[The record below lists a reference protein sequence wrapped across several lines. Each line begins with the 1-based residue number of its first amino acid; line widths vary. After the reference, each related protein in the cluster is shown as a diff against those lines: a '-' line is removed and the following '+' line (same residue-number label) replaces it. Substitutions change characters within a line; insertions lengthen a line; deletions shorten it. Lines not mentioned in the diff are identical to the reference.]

1 MAIEKILIIACGAL
15 AHEILTMIEINGFN
29 HMELKC
35 LPAKLHNKPDKI
47 PDALRNKITE
57 NKHLYQNIFVAYA
70 DCGTGGLIKK
80 ICDDENIK
88 MIEAPHCYSFYAGQE
103 NFDEIAAEEIG
114 SFYLTDYLVRNF
126 DTLIMEGCGL
136 NKYPEMRD
144 LMFSN
149 YKRLVYL
156 AQIDNA
162 ELDKEAEAAANKLQ
176 LDYIKIT
183 TGYGEL
189 ANFIENMDG

>member
-1 MAIEKILIIACGAL
+1 MAIEKTLIIACGAL
-15 AHEILTMIEINGFN
+15 AREILSMIEINGFN
-29 HMELKC
+29 HMDLKC
-35 LPAKLHNKPDKI
+35 LPASLHNKPNKI
-47 PDALRNKITE
+47 PEALRNKITE

-70 DCGTGGLIKK
+70 DCGTGGAIKK
-80 ICDDENIK
+80 ICDNENIK
-88 MIEAPHCYSFYAGQE
+88 MIKAPHCYSFYAGQE
-103 NFDEIAAEEIG
+103 NFNKIAEQELG
-114 SFYLTDYLVRNF
+114 SFYLTDYLASNF

-156 AQIDNA
+156 SQINDA
-162 ELDKEAEAAANKLQ
+162 ELDKKAEAAAKKLQ

-189 ANFIENMDG
+189 ANFIDNAAA

>member
-1 MAIEKILIIACGAL
+1 
-15 AHEILTMIEINGFN
+15 
-29 HMELKC
+29 
-35 LPAKLHNKPDKI
+35 
-47 PDALRNKITE
+47 
-57 NKHLYQNIFVAYA
+57 
-70 DCGTGGLIKK
+70 
-80 ICDDENIK
+80 
-88 MIEAPHCYSFYAGQE
+88 
-103 NFDEIAAEEIG
+103 
-114 SFYLTDYLVRNF
+114 
-126 DTLIMEGCGL
+126 
-136 NKYPEMRD
+136 
-144 LMFSN
+144 MFSN